1 MKPVALISWNVN
13 GIRAAERKGFLDFL
27 ATSKYDVVAVQETK
41 VHNIAQLSPALVQ
54 PEGYNSYWD
63 CCETK
68 KGYSGVATFSKLIPE
83 KIKTDFG
90 NNILTAEGRMI
101 ETHFANFIFLNIYF
115 PNGGASPARLA
126 YKLEFYQE
134 FVAYLKKLK
143 KLGKPIIFTGD
154 VNTAHEE
161 IDLARPK
168 QNEKVSG
175 FMRVERDWL
184 DEFAKIGFVDT
195 FRFKHPETVKYSW
208 WDQKTAAR
216 ERNVGWR
223 IDYFYVSTDLVDNI
237 KRAAILDEVYGSDHA
252 PILLEL
258 EF

>member
-1 MKPVALISWNVN
+1 MRKYSLISWNVN
-13 GIRAAERKGFLDFL
+13 GIRAAERKGFLDFVG
-27 ATSKYDVVAVQETK
+27 TGKYDIVAVQETK
-41 VHNIAQLSPALVQ
+41 VHDVGQLSGALVH
-54 PEGYNSYWD
+54 PAGYNSYWD
-63 CCETK
+63 CCDTK
-68 KGYSGVATFSKLIPE
+68 KGYSGVATYAKQVPE
-83 KIKTDFG
+83 KVTTDFG
-90 NNILTAEGRMI
+90 VDILNAEGRML
-101 ETHFANFIFLNIYF
+101 ETHFADFIFLNIYF
-115 PNGGASPARLA
+115 PNGGASPERLA
-126 YKLEFYQE
+126 YKLEFYKE
-134 FVAYLKKLK
+134 FVSYLKKLQ

-184 DEFAKIGFVDT
+184 DKFAAIGFVDT
-195 FRFKHPETVKYSW
+195 FRFKQPEKIQYSW

-237 KRAAILDEVYGSDHA
+237 KRAEILDDIYGSDHA
-252 PILLEL
+252 PILLEV